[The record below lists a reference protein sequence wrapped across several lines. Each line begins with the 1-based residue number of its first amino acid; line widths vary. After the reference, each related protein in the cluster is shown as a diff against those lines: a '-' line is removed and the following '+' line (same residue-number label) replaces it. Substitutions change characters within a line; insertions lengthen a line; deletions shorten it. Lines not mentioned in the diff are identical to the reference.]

1 MKNHLMSK
9 KEAAEYLKIS
19 ERTLDR
25 RRERGR
31 ISCIS
36 DHKGARVH
44 YRQDDLDKYI
54 KACTHRAYQRSV

>member
-1 MKNHLMSK
+1 MIHHLMSK

-19 ERTLDR
+19 QRTLDR
-25 RRERGR
+25 RREGGR
-31 ISCIS
+31 IPCIS

-54 KACTHRAYQRSV
+54 KVCTRRVGQRSL